1 MHPLLALVAL
11 ALLAAPPPAAEAPA
25 AALAARGGGRDG
37 PVASA
42 VGPDA
47 RSRDAGDAVTS
58 SRRGDTADG
67 PTSPQLEERQGFGA
81 KPGAGRELLPRGPR
95 SLSLRRRQSAP
106 PLSPGRPEFRHG
118 LLTLEAA
125 IATAL
130 AHSDRLGAAAAGLQ
144 AAEAGVDEARAA
156 RLPTLELSE
165 SAHRTT
171 NPVLVFGDLL
181 GQEAFGADDF
191 AVDRLNRPDAH
202 DDFTTRLAL
211 SLPLWSGG
219 RIAGAVAAARLG
231 RDAAAAQGE
240 RTRQE
245 VIHQVID
252 AYTGAVAARRRLTV
266 ARQALA
272 TARAH
277 AELVR
282 SLREGGLVVESDL
295 LSARVRVSELEAAA
309 VRAESAV
316 AVSAAALD
324 LAMGL
329 DLDAPQALP
338 EELAAAERPGEDLAE
353 LVSRALAGRPDLAA
367 ARSRAQAAASLT
379 QVARAGAFPQIGL
392 SGGYEAHADSFVG
405 ADGSNWTV
413 GVGVRFTAFDGFA
426 TRARVR
432 QAEAAAEQARRAA
445 ALAEQQASLEVRT
458 AFHEV
463 EAARRGLELAG
474 QARLLAERS
483 LTIVED
489 RYREGLTTLV
499 ELLDAETALTAARSR
514 EVEGQQDLLRAQ
526 ATLDLAVGRL

>member
-1 MHPLLALVAL
+1 MHPALALVPL

-25 AALAARGGGRDG
+25 AA
-37 PVASA
+37 
-42 VGPDA
+42 
-47 RSRDAGDAVTS
+47 
-58 SRRGDTADG
+58 
-67 PTSPQLEERQGFGA
+67 
-81 KPGAGRELLPRGPR
+81 
-95 SLSLRRRQSAP
+95 
-106 PLSPGRPEFRHG
+106 PLS
-118 LLTLEAA
+118 LEAA

-130 AHSDRLGAAAAGLQ
+130 AHSDRMGTAAAGLR
-144 AAEAGVDEARAA
+144 AAEAGLDEARAA
-156 RLPTLELSE
+156 RLPAVELSE
-165 SAHRTT
+165 AAHRTT
-171 NPVLVFGDLL
+171 NPVLVFSDLL
-181 GQEAFGADDF
+181 GQEAFGPDDF
-191 AVDRLNRPDAH
+191 AVDRLNRPDPH
-202 DDFTTRLAL
+202 DDFATRLSLA
-211 SLPLWSGG
+211 LPLWSGG
-219 RIAGAVAAARLG
+219 RIAGAVAAARAG
-231 RDAAAAQGE
+231 RDAAASQGE

-252 AYTGAVAARRRLTV
+252 AYASAVAARRRRAV
-266 ARQALA
+266 AEQALT

-277 AELVR
+277 AQLVE

-295 LSARVRVSELEAAA
+295 LSARVRVSELEEAE

-329 DLDAPQALP
+329 DLDAPQTLP
-338 EELAAAERPGEDLAE
+338 EDLETAERPGENLAE
-353 LVSRALAGRPDLAA
+353 LVARALAGRPDLAA
-367 ARSRAQAAASLT
+367 ARARAAAAESLIR
-379 QVARAGAFPQIGL
+379 VARAGAFPQIGL
-392 SGGYEAHADSFVG
+392 SGGYEAHAESFVG

-413 GVGVRFTAFDGFA
+413 GVGVRFTAFDGLA

-432 QAEAAAEQARRAA
+432 QAQAAAEQARRAA

-463 EAARRGLELAG
+463 AAARQGLALAG
-474 QARLLAERS
+474 QARRLAERS
-483 LTIVED
+483 LAIVED